1 LVRHS
6 DEQRV
11 APGTQVWEK
20 LIGAEPALVM
30 IDGIAQH
37 LRSAKA
43 VKSPGGGTNLA
54 EQTVAF
60 LMSLIKFAAESPRS
74 VLVYTLADA
83 GDAFGKRGWTR

>member
-1 LVRHS
+1 
-6 DEQRV
+6 
-11 APGTQVWEK
+11 
-20 LIGAEPALVM
+20 M
-30 IDGIAQH
+30 IDEIAQH

-43 VKSPGGGTNLA
+43 VKSSGGGTNLA